1 MVVPVATIG
10 REGEGGDQE
19 VSAASVGNWGYYEP
33 CLVQHRMI

>member
-19 VSAASVGNWGYYEP
+19 VSESGFGREP
-33 CLVQHRMI
+33 GLL